1 MLVMAWRKTTKGRR
15 RQHQTI
21 RCGDIHCISV
31 FLVLRN
37 NLQTQDDTEDEE
49 QMQEDERTA
58 KLSKRRS
65 KKRTEAPAEHLN
77 AKTNDKVRFH

>member
-1 MLVMAWRKTTKGRR
+1 MLVMAWRKMTKGRR

-58 KLSKRRS
+58 KLSKQRS
-65 KKRTEAPAEHLN
+65 KKRTEAQAGNLI
-77 AKTNDKVRFH
+77 AVTKDKVRIH